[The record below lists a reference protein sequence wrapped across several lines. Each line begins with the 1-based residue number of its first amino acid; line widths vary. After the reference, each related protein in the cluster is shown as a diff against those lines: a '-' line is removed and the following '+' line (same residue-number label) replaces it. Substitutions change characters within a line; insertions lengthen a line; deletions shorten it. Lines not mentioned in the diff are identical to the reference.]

1 MKVFSPKYSTGS
13 STKMQYDHDILKEL
27 IIENDSGINTNGIEI
42 LGAWE
47 WDVSFES
54 ELYIM
59 VEFLTDEMKDINGPG
74 TNITTTHHIELE
86 KYKQRIAERRNKKLN
101 DLGI

>member
-1 MKVFSPKYSTGS
+1 
-13 STKMQYDHDILKEL
+13 MQYDHDILKEL
-27 IIENDSGINTNGIEI
+27 IVENDSGINTNGIEI

-54 ELYIM
+54 ELYNLQHASQVLL
-59 VEFLTDEMKDINGPG
+59 VEFLTDAMKDINGPG

-86 KYKQRIAERRNKKLN
+86 KYKQRIAERRNKKLD

>member
-1 MKVFSPKYSTGS
+1 MKDL

-27 IIENDSGINTNGIEI
+27 IIENDGGMDPTGIEI

-47 WDVSFES
+47 WDVRFES

-59 VEFLTDEMKDINGPG
+59 VEFLTDAMKDIGAPG
-74 TNITTTHHIELE
+74 SNITNTHHIELE
-86 KYKQRIAERRNKKLN
+86 KYKQKIADRRNKKLN

>member
-1 MKVFSPKYSTGS
+1 MKDL

-42 LGAWE
+42 LSAWE
-47 WDVSFES
+47 WNVDFES

-59 VEFLTDEMKDINGPG
+59 VEFLTDDMKDINGPG
-74 TNITTTHHIELE
+74 TNITTVHHIELE
-86 KYKQRIAERRNKKLN
+86 KYKQRIAERRNKKLD

>member
-1 MKVFSPKYSTGS
+1 
-13 STKMQYDHDILKEL
+13 MQYDHDILKEL

-59 VEFLTDEMKDINGPG
+59 VEFLTDAMKDIGAPG
-74 TNITTTHHIELE
+74 SNITNTHHIELE
-86 KYKQRIAERRNKKLN
+86 KYKQRIVERRNKKLN

>member
-1 MKVFSPKYSTGS
+1 
-13 STKMQYDHDILKEL
+13 MQYDHDILKEL
-27 IIENDSGINTNGIEI
+27 IIENDEGIDPIGIEI

-54 ELYIM
+54 EPELYIM
-59 VEFLTDEMKDINGPG
+59 VEFMTDAMKNIGAPG
-74 TNITTTHHIELE
+74 SNITNTHHIELE
-86 KYKQRIAERRNKKLN
+86 KYKQRIAERRNKKLK

>member
-1 MKVFSPKYSTGS
+1 
-13 STKMQYDHDILKEL
+13 MQYDHDILKEL
-27 IIENDSGINTNGIEI
+27 IIENDGGMDPTGIEI

-47 WDVSFES
+47 WDVRFES

-59 VEFLTDEMKDINGPG
+59 VEFLTDAMKDIGAPG
-74 TNITTTHHIELE
+74 SNITNTHHIELE
-86 KYKQRIAERRNKKLN
+86 KYKQRIAERRNKKLK

>member
-1 MKVFSPKYSTGS
+1 
-13 STKMQYDHDILKEL
+13 MQYDHDILKEL
-27 IIENDSGINTNGIEI
+27 IIENDGGMDPTGIEI

-47 WDVSFES
+47 WDVRFES

-59 VEFLTDEMKDINGPG
+59 VEFLTDAMKDIGAPG
-74 TNITTTHHIELE
+74 SNITNTHHIELE
-86 KYKQRIAERRNKKLN
+86 KYKQKITDRRNKKLN

>member
-1 MKVFSPKYSTGS
+1 MKDL

-59 VEFLTDEMKDINGPG
+59 VEFLTDAMKDIGAPG
-74 TNITTTHHIELE
+74 SNITNTHHIELE

>member
-1 MKVFSPKYSTGS
+1 
-13 STKMQYDHDILKEL
+13 MQYDHDILKEL
-27 IIENDSGINTNGIEI
+27 IIENDSGINNNGIEI

-59 VEFLTDEMKDINGPG
+59 VEFLTDAIDVFNG
-74 TNITTTHHIELE
+74 TNITNTHHIELE

>member
-1 MKVFSPKYSTGS
+1 
-13 STKMQYDHDILKEL
+13 MQYDHDILKEL
-27 IIENDSGINTNGIEI
+27 IIENDSGMDPTGIEI

-47 WDVSFES
+47 WDVRFES

-59 VEFLTDEMKDINGPG
+59 VEFLTDAMKDIGAPG
-74 TNITTTHHIELE
+74 SNITNTHHIELE
-86 KYKQRIAERRNKKLN
+86 KYKQKIADRRNKKLN

>member
-1 MKVFSPKYSTGS
+1 
-13 STKMQYDHDILKEL
+13 MQYDHDILKEL
-27 IIENDSGINTNGIEI
+27 IVENDSGIDTNGIEI

-47 WDVSFES
+47 WDVRFES

-59 VEFLTDEMKDINGPG
+59 VEFLTDAMKDIGAPG
-74 TNITTTHHIELE
+74 SNITNTHHIELE
-86 KYKQRIAERRNKKLN
+86 KYKQKITDRRNKKLN

>member
-1 MKVFSPKYSTGS
+1 
-13 STKMQYDHDILKEL
+13 MQYDHDILKEL
-27 IIENDSGINTNGIEI
+27 IIENDSGIDTNGIEI

-59 VEFLTDEMKDINGPG
+59 VEFLTDAMKDIGAPG
-74 TNITTTHHIELE
+74 SNITNTHHIELE
-86 KYKQRIAERRNKKLN
+86 KYKQRIVERRNKKLN

>member
-1 MKVFSPKYSTGS
+1 
-13 STKMQYDHDILKEL
+13 MQYDHDILKEL
-27 IIENDSGINTNGIEI
+27 IIENDSSIDTNGIEI

-47 WDVSFES
+47 WDVSFFES

-59 VEFLTDEMKDINGPG
+59 VEFLTDAMKDINGPG
-74 TNITTTHHIELE
+74 TNITTVHHIELE

>member
-1 MKVFSPKYSTGS
+1 
-13 STKMQYDHDILKEL
+13 MQYDHDILKEL
-27 IIENDSGINTNGIEI
+27 IIENDGSMDPTGIEI

-47 WDVSFES
+47 WDVRFES

-59 VEFLTDEMKDINGPG
+59 VEFLTDAMKDIGAPG
-74 TNITTTHHIELE
+74 SNITNTHHIELE
-86 KYKQRIAERRNKKLN
+86 KYKQKIADRRNKKLN

>member
-1 MKVFSPKYSTGS
+1 
-13 STKMQYDHDILKEL
+13 MQYDHDILKEL
-27 IIENDSGINTNGIEI
+27 IVENDSGIDTNGIEI

-59 VEFLTDEMKDINGPG
+59 VEFMTDAMKDIGAPG
-74 TNITTTHHIELE
+74 SNITNTHHIELE
-86 KYKQRIAERRNKKLN
+86 KYKQKITDRRNKKLN

>member
-1 MKVFSPKYSTGS
+1 MKDL

-27 IIENDSGINTNGIEI
+27 IIENDGGTGTTVYDPTGIEI

-59 VEFLTDEMKDINGPG
+59 VEFLTDAMKDIGAPG
-74 TNITTTHHIELE
+74 SNITNTHHIELE
-86 KYKQRIAERRNKKLN
+86 KYKQKIAERRDKKLN

>member
-1 MKVFSPKYSTGS
+1 MKDL

-27 IIENDSGINTNGIEI
+27 IIENDGGMDPTGIEI

-47 WDVSFES
+47 WDVRFES

-59 VEFLTDEMKDINGPG
+59 VEFLTDAMKDIGAPG
-74 TNITTTHHIELE
+74 SNITNTHHIELE
-86 KYKQRIAERRNKKLN
+86 KYKQRIAERRNKKLK

>member
-1 MKVFSPKYSTGS
+1 MKDL

-27 IIENDSGINTNGIEI
+27 IIENDGGMDPTGIEI

-47 WDVSFES
+47 WNVSFES

-59 VEFLTDEMKDINGPG
+59 VEFLTDAMKDIGAPG
-74 TNITTTHHIELE
+74 SNITNTHHIELE
-86 KYKQRIAERRNKKLN
+86 KYKQKITDRRNKKLN